1 MDLGIIL
8 LLRTL
13 IERNVLKLRSF
24 VNIVIDIHFTVK
36 QSKGGL
42 TVKFLKEVVQTMKD
56 TTWETASETR
66 KDTTTVIMMSL
77 FLIIFFAVIDAAVQ
91 GFVSFI

>member
-1 MDLGIIL
+1 M
-8 LLRTL
+8 
-13 IERNVLKLRSF
+13 
-24 VNIVIDIHFTVK
+24 K

>member
-1 MDLGIIL
+1 M
-8 LLRTL
+8 
-13 IERNVLKLRSF
+13 
-24 VNIVIDIHFTVK
+24 
-36 QSKGGL
+36 
-42 TVKFLKEVVQTMKD
+42 KFLKEVVQTMKD

-91 GFVSFI
+91 GLISLI